1 LITTGAGAGVATT
14 GGLAMPDVVTF
25 GESMA
30 LFRTDPAESLRSA
43 HRFTRSIAGAESNVA
58 IGLSRLGCEAGWFGR
73 VGDDP
78 LGLSIL
84 DTLRAESVDV
94 SRALVDDAASTGV
107 LVRDT
112 HAERRIDVVY
122 ARLGSA
128 GSRLSVSDIDEK
140 YLTSARVLHVTGITP
155 ALSHSAREATAVA
168 VRLAA
173 DAGVTVCFDP
183 NVRRRLWPDLE
194 EARRT
199 LLPLIERSQIV
210 LLGHAE
216 ATLLTDEEDPG
227 AAAQWLARRGVTTVA
242 VKLGAEGALGLHEGA
257 SYHGAALAV
266 HPADPIGAGDAFD
279 AGFLSAWLRGLAM
292 PGCVDEGNLAA
303 GLSVQVCGDIE
314 GLPYRREIDERRAN
328 NLEANR

>member
-1 LITTGAGAGVATT
+1 
-14 GGLAMPDVVTF
+14 MPEVVTF

-30 LFRTDPAESLRSA
+30 LFRTDPAESLRTA
-43 HRFTRSIAGAESNVA
+43 RRFSRSIAGAESNVA
-58 IGLSRLGCEAGWFGR
+58 IGLSRLGIEAGWFGR

-78 LGLSIL
+78 LGLGVL
-84 DTLRAESVDV
+84 DTIRAEGVDV
-94 SRALVDDAASTGV
+94 SRAIVDDAAPTGV

-122 ARLGSA
+122 ARAGSA
-128 GSRLSVSDIDEK
+128 GSRLSLSDLDEE

-155 ALSHSAREATAVA
+155 ALSKSARDATAAA
-168 VRLAA
+168 VGFAVDA
-173 DAGVTVCFDP
+173 DVTVCFDP
-183 NVRRRLWPDLE
+183 NLRRRLWPDMS

-216 ATLLTDEEDPG
+216 ATLLTGKEDPG
-227 AAAQWLARRGVTTVA
+227 AAGEWLARHGVTVVA
-242 VKLGAEGALGLHEGA
+242 VKLGADGALGIRDGDC
-257 SYHGAALAV
+257 YHGAALKV

-292 PGCVDEGNLAA
+292 ADCIDEGNLAA
-303 GLSVQVCGDIE
+303 GLSIQVCGDIE

>member
-1 LITTGAGAGVATT
+1 
-14 GGLAMPDVVTF
+14 MPDVVTF

-30 LFRTDPAESLRSA
+30 LFRTDPAESLRTA
-43 HRFTRSIAGAESNVA
+43 HRFSRSIAGAESNVA
-58 IGLSRLGCEAGWFGR
+58 IGLSRLGCRAGWFGR

-78 LGLSIL
+78 LGLGIL
-84 DTLRAESVDV
+84 DTLRAEGVDV
-94 SRALVDDAASTGV
+94 SRAIVDDAAPTGV

-112 HAERRIDVVY
+112 HAERRIEVVY
-122 ARLGSA
+122 ARAGSA
-128 GSRLSVSDIDEK
+128 GSRLSLSDLDET
-140 YLTSARVLHVTGITP
+140 YLLSARVLHVTGITP
-155 ALSHSAREATAVA
+155 ALSHSAREMTAAA

-183 NVRRRLWPDLE
+183 NLRRRLWPDVDE
-194 EARRT
+194 MRRT
-199 LLPLIERSQIV
+199 LLPLVERSHIV

-216 ATLLTDEEDPG
+216 ARLLTEQEDPG
-227 AAAQWLARRGVTTVA
+227 AAAQWLAQRGVTTVA
-242 VKLGAEGALGLHEGA
+242 VKLGADGALGLHDGGT
-257 SYHGAALAV
+257 YYGAALKV

-279 AGFLSAWLRGLAM
+279 AGFLSAWLRGLATAN
-292 PGCVDEGNLAA
+292 CVDEGNLTA

>member
-1 LITTGAGAGVATT
+1 MITTGGVAGVAAT

-30 LFRTDPAESLRSA
+30 VFRTDQAESLRTA
-43 HRFTRSIAGAESNVA
+43 HRFSRSIAGAESNVA
-58 IGLSRLGCEAGWFGR
+58 IGLCRLGCEVGWFGR

-78 LGLSIL
+78 LGLGIL
-84 DTLRAESVDV
+84 DTLRGEGVDV
-94 SRALVDDAASTGV
+94 SRAIVDDAAPTGV

-122 ARLGSA
+122 ARAGSA
-128 GSRLSVSDIDEK
+128 GSRLSLADLDEK
-140 YLTSARVLHVTGITP
+140 FLTSARVLHVTGITP
-155 ALSHSAREATAVA
+155 ALSQWAREATAAA
-168 VRLAA
+168 VGLAA

-183 NVRRRLWPDLE
+183 NLRRRLWPDMDD
-194 EARRT
+194 ARRT
-199 LLPLIERSQIV
+199 LLPLIERSRIV

-216 ATLLTDEEDPG
+216 ARLLTGQEDP
-227 AAAQWLARRGVTTVA
+227 AAAARWLTRRGVTTVA
-242 VKLGAEGALGLHEGA
+242 VKLGADGALGLHDGV
-257 SYHGAALAV
+257 SYHGAALKV

-292 PGCVDEGNLAA
+292 ADCVDEGNLAA

-314 GLPYRREIDERRAN
+314 GLPYRRELDERRAN

>member
-1 LITTGAGAGVATT
+1 
-14 GGLAMPDVVTF
+14 MPDVVTF

-30 LFRTDPAESLRSA
+30 LFRTDPAESLRTA
-43 HRFTRSIAGAESNVA
+43 HRFSRSIAGAESNVA
-58 IGLSRLGCEAGWFGR
+58 IGLSRLGVGAGWFGR

-78 LGLSIL
+78 LGLGIL
-84 DTLRAESVDV
+84 DTLRAEGVDV
-94 SRALVDDAASTGV
+94 SRAIVDDAAPTGV

-122 ARLGSA
+122 ARAGSA
-128 GSRLSVSDIDEK
+128 GSRLSLSDIDEE

-155 ALSHSAREATAVA
+155 ALSQSARDATAAA
-168 VRLAA
+168 VGLAA
-173 DAGVTVCFDP
+173 DAGVTVCLDP
-183 NVRRRLWPDLE
+183 NLRRRLWPDMG

-216 ATLLTDEEDPG
+216 ATLLTGEEDPG
-227 AAAQWLARRGVTTVA
+227 AAGQWLARRGVTTVG
-242 VKLGAEGALGLHEGA
+242 VKLGADGALGMSDGDC
-257 SYHGAALAV
+257 YHGAALKV

-292 PGCVDEGNLAA
+292 AECVDEGNLAA

-314 GLPYRREIDERRAN
+314 GLPYRREIEERRAN
-328 NLEANR
+328 NVEANR

>member
-1 LITTGAGAGVATT
+1 
-14 GGLAMPDVVTF
+14 MPDVVTF

-30 LFRTDPAESLRSA
+30 LFRTDPAESLRTA
-43 HRFTRSIAGAESNVA
+43 HRFSRSIAGAESNVA
-58 IGLSRLGCEAGWFGR
+58 IGLSRLGFEAGWFGR

-78 LGLSIL
+78 LGLGIL
-84 DTLRAESVDV
+84 DTLRGEGVDV
-94 SRALVDDAASTGV
+94 SRAVVDDAAPTGV

-122 ARLGSA
+122 ARAGSA
-128 GSRLSVSDIDEK
+128 GSRLSPSDLDEK
-140 YLTSARVLHVTGITP
+140 YLISARVLHVTGITP
-155 ALSHSAREATAVA
+155 ALSQSAREADGGRSEA
-168 VRLAA
+168 RR
-173 DAGVTVCFDP
+173 G
-183 NVRRRLWPDLE
+183 RRLDRVLRPERAAAPLARHG

-216 ATLLTDEEDPG
+216 ARLLTGQEDPA
-227 AAAQWLARRGVTTVA
+227 AAAQWLAQRGVTTVA
-242 VKLGAEGALGLHEGA
+242 VKLGAEGALGLHDGG
-257 SYHGAALAV
+257 SYHGAALQV

-292 PGCVDEGNLAA
+292 PDCVDEGNLAA

-314 GLPYRREIDERRAN
+314 GLPYRREMDERRAN